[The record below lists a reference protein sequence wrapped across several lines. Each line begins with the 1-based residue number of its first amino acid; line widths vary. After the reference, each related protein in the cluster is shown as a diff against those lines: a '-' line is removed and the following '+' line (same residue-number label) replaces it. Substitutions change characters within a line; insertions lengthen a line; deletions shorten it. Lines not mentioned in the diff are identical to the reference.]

1 MGVFLILSLLSSHL
15 KSGMNSTKAWFGV
28 VLVICSSCAAIVH
41 GSRQRVAVHSDP
53 PGARVFVNG
62 SDQGVE
68 TPANIS
74 VKRRTSDYTLKF
86 VREGYEPYTHQLVR
100 RFNYLVV
107 LDFFM
112 YIIPGVID
120 VSVGA
125 HNMYDDQVLVELS
138 PLPSPASVPIPIMA
152 AAAGYSFDRM
162 SDIDV
167 DVPDLGRQDHSRFA
181 LIIGNEDYSTHQ
193 RDITTEA
200 NVMYARNDASAFQ
213 MYAQSVLGVPERN
226 ITLMLDATAAEMRTG
241 LMKMNLIAKNT
252 GGNAEFFVFYAGH
265 GLPDEESKTPYLM
278 PVDVSGKYVK
288 LGIPLT
294 EFYQSLSE
302 YPSRRVTVFL
312 DACFS
317 GGARTQGLYAARGV
331 RITPKN
337 ENLKGN
343 FVVFTASSGEES
355 ALPFMNQ
362 YHGLFTYYLLQ
373 KFKDTRGDI
382 NYKELSEYL
391 AGHVALESVIV
402 NNKEQHPQTN
412 VSPDVLNDW
421 ESWHFR

>member
-1 MGVFLILSLLSSHL
+1 MTPS
-15 KSGMNSTKAWFGV
+15 KAWFGIILV
-28 VLVICSSCAAIVH
+28 VCSSCAAIVH

-62 SDQGVE
+62 TDQGVQ

-74 VKRRTSDYTLKF
+74 VKRRTSDYTPKF

-112 YIIPGVID
+112 YIVPGVID
-120 VSVGA
+120 VSIGA
-125 HNMYDDQVLVELS
+125 HNMYDDQVLVTLTKSTS
-138 PLPSPASVPIPIMA
+138 PLDVPIPIVA

-167 DVPDLGRQDHSRFA
+167 GVPELNRQYQNRFA

-193 RDITTEA
+193 RDIATEA
-200 NVMYARNDASAFQ
+200 NVSYARNDASAFQ

-226 ITLMLDATAAEMRTG
+226 ITLLLDATAAEMRTG
-241 LMKMNLIAKNT
+241 LMKMNLIAKNSA
-252 GGNAEFFVFYAGH
+252 GDAEFFVFYAGH

-278 PVDVSGKYVK
+278 PVDVSGKFVK

-294 EFYQSLSE
+294 EFYHTLSE
-302 YPSRRVTVFL
+302 FPSKRVTVFL

-317 GGARTQGLYAARGV
+317 GGARSQGLYAARGV

-337 ENLKGN
+337 ESLKGN
-343 FVVFTASSGEES
+343 IVVFTASSGDES
-355 ALPFMNQ
+355 ALPFVRQ

-373 KFKDTRGDI
+373 KLKDTRGEI
-382 NYKELSEYL
+382 TYKELSDYL
-391 AGHVALESVIV
+391 SGHVALESVIV

-412 VSPDVLNDW
+412 VSPEVLNDW
-421 ESWHFR
+421 ESWNLR